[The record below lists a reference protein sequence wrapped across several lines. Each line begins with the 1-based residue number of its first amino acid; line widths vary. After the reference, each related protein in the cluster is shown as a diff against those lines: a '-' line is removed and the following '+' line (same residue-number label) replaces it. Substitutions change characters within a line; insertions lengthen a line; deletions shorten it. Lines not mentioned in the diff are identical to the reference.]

1 MSVLS
6 EHIDQMW
13 GVNHV
18 GGLWYRTE
26 MTSAVPAGKTVVGK
40 YIKEDLGYKTCPGL
54 ICDYNIFISCKL
66 KVKMVSTIRYT
77 TDTA

>member
-26 MTSAVPAGKTVVGK
+26 MTSAVPAGKTVIGRMM
-40 YIKEDLGYKTCPGL
+40 
-54 ICDYNIFISCKL
+54 YNMKLVRILFVIIFIS
-66 KVKMVSTIRYT
+66 R
-77 TDTA
+77 